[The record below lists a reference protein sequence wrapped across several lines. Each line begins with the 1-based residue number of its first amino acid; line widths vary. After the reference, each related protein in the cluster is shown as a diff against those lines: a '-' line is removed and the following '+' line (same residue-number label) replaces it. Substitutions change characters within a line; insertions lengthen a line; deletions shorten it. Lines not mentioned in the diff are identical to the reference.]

1 MSTFT
6 KVLLATDL
14 SPQADKL
21 TECLFCLCP
30 DTETEV
36 VLAHVFDDDD
46 DADPDGSSYK
56 KARSRLD
63 GYKNDIEQA
72 GYEEISIMTPSGEP
86 CEVLTQLADE
96 SDADLMLVASHR
108 KGFLKRALMGSTT
121 FELARAAAI
130 PLVVTK
136 DEEDEETGNL
146 LATVLV
152 PTDFSRKSLEALNI
166 IRSLREEV
174 GRVIFVHV
182 IEHSRNKHDYKEKY
196 GSAMLFLQELV
207 DEMKIFGIEADYR
220 IAHGIASKKIA
231 AICERDKVSLIMM
244 AKTGADMTSGD
255 ELGSTSENVV
265 LNSDCAVMLLPA
277 EDNDDDNIFH

>member
-21 TECLFCLCP
+21 TECLFSLCP

-36 VLAHVFDDDD
+36 VLAHVFNDDD

-56 KARSRLD
+56 KAQSRLE
-63 GYKNDIEQA
+63 GYKNEIEQA
-72 GYEEISIMTPSGEP
+72 GYEEITIATRIGNICQTISE
-86 CEVLTQLADE
+86 LAE
-96 SDADLMLVASHR
+96 EFDADLVLVASHR
-108 KGFLKRALMGSTT
+108 KGFLERALMGSTT
-121 FELARAAAI
+121 FDLARVTNI
-130 PLVVTK
+130 PLFINKT
-136 DEEDEETGNL
+136 EAHEQQENL
-146 LATVLV
+146 LQTILV

-166 IRSLREEV
+166 IRSMREEV
-174 GRVIFVHV
+174 GRVVFVHV

-207 DEMKIFGIEADYR
+207 DEMKIFGIVADYH

-231 AICERDKVSLIMM
+231 AICARDDVSLIMM
-244 AKTGADMTSGD
+244 AKTGADMTNGD
-255 ELGSTSENVV
+255 ELGSTAENVV
-265 LNSDCAVMLLPA
+265 LNSDCAVMLVPA
-277 EDNDDDNIFH
+277 DDNDD

>member
-14 SPQADKL
+14 SPQADNL

-72 GYEEISIMTPSGEP
+72 GYEEISIITPTGDPS
-86 CEVLTQLADE
+86 EVLNRLANE
-96 SDADLMLVASHR
+96 NDADLMLVASHR

-121 FELARAAAI
+121 YELARAAAV
-130 PLVVTK
+130 PLLISK
-136 DEEDEETGNL
+136 DEEDESTENL
-146 LATVLV
+146 LETVLV
-152 PTDFSRKSLEALNI
+152 PTDFSRKSLEALNV
-166 IRSLREEV
+166 IRSLREYV
-174 GRVIFVHV
+174 GKVIFVHV

-196 GSAMLFLQELV
+196 GSAMLFLKELI

-220 IAHGIASKKIA
+220 IAHGVASKKIA

-277 EDNDDDNIFH
+277 EENDDDDTFC